1 MMDLTAPAWFY
12 DVGQTLLK
20 LLPGGLLTVWCLWA
34 VNWRRT
40 WPVLAAGG
48 WVPLVLI
55 GLMAAYVWSLVW
67 PTNALVLG
75 LFVVPNQLWQL
86 GSVAVLIGVV
96 LFCGWL
102 QTRYGWEPPEISLE
116 PPAHGHG
123 HDHGH
128 GPEAHAHHE
137 AIPAVVQTNG
147 HAAH

>member
-1 MMDLTAPAWFY
+1 MDLTAPAWFY

-75 LFVVPNQLWQL
+75 LFVAFGDVARGMHADRSCGLAELLERFLEEL
-86 GSVAVLIGVV
+86 GEGGEAGGGPADDREHEREAVAG
-96 LFCGWL
+96 G
-102 QTRYGWEPPEISLE
+102 
-116 PPAHGHG
+116 AN
-123 HDHGH
+123 D
-128 GPEAHAHHE
+128 
-137 AIPAVVQTNG
+137 
-147 HAAH
+147 